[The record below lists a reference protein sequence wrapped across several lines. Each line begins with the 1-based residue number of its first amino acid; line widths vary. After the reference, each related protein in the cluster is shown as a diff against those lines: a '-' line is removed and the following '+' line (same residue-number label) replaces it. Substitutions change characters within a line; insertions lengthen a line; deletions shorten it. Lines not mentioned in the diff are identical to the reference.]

1 MPTALIPSGIN
12 TIIST
17 VNIKDRPI
25 ANVKSFF
32 LAPEAAAAAIAA
44 DTPHTE
50 VAVAITITIGL
61 ETIFR
66 NFVPKIHMKI
76 ITIGVTNQAIARP

>member
-1 MPTALIPSGIN
+1 MALMMIGIN
-12 TIIST
+12 TIINT
-17 VNIKDRPI
+17 VNIRDKPI
-25 ANVKSFF
+25 AKVKSFF

-61 ETIFR
+61 DTIFK
-66 NFVPKIHMKI
+66 NLVPKIHMKI
-76 ITIGVTNQAIARP
+76 IGVTNQAIARP